1 MPAWTQPRVAP
12 PQMLPAAFGTAVVL
26 LALPIFLIAGWP
38 VAGWAVGAVLW
49 IGFEGLGW
57 FTTRLRT
64 RTGNLAAAGMAGF
77 LMLFRAIIVMVVVF
91 ALVATHKWVGVA
103 ALLTYAA
110 GFSAQLGMSLVAY
123 YTGPAAGKGALR

>member
-12 PQMLPAAFGTAVVL
+12 PLALPAVLGTGVVV

-38 VAGWAVGAVLW
+38 LEGWAVGAVLW
-49 IGFEGLGW
+49 LGFEALGW
-57 FTTRLRT
+57 FTSRIHT

-77 LMLFRAIIVMVVVF
+77 LMLFRAIIVMVVVL
-91 ALVATHKWVGVA
+91 ALVASDKWVGVA

-110 GFSAQLGMSLVAY
+110 AFSAQLGLQLVAY
-123 YTGPAAGKGALR
+123 YSGPEAGRGVVR